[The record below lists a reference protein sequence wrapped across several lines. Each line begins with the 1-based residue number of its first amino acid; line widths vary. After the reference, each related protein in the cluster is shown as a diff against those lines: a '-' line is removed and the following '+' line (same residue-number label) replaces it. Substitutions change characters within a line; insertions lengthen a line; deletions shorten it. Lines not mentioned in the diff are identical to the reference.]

1 MEPVDLKAKDQYLQ
15 QDRSVS
21 IKNELEKQQK
31 LKDSGLNGVEVR
43 QTVKSLG
50 KEDFLKLLVTQL
62 THQDP
67 TKPQTDQEFIA
78 QMAQFSSLEQM
89 QNVSK
94 NLSKLSER
102 QSANL
107 VGKFI
112 VGKDFVTGQEVT
124 GVAAAIFYD
133 GSGEGFVKVRGRTI
147 NLNDISLIGDPHQFK
162 KEYGGYG
169 PDGGPASQRTPTQPG
184 NQANYESDPSAINPP
199 ANPARNPA
207 SGQPGGPVQPGNNN
221 PANPGIPDSGET
233 TAPGTRGPET
243 RIPEGQPGAK
253 ELNQTTEE
261 LLKHI
266 PEIQA
271 NPESTRQPSAENRPA
286 AENRPGPVNGSS
298 DPATIHQDVPVEKS
312 APVEQPV
319 NPAAVPQQNSTPQTS
334 EPAKENPSSQS
345 YYNHLYQTNKE
356 GSRAMSLAV

>member
-15 QDRSVS
+15 QDRTVS

-43 QTVKSLG
+43 ETIKSLG
-50 KEDFLKLLVTQL
+50 KDDFLKLLVTQL

-67 TKPQTDQEFIA
+67 TKPQTDQDFIA

-102 QSANL
+102 QSANI
-107 VGKFI
+107 VGKFV

-147 NLNDISLIGDPHQFK
+147 NLNDVSLIGDPHQFK

-169 PDGGPASQRTPTQPG
+169 PDEGPATRK
-184 NQANYESDPSAINPP
+184 EP
-199 ANPARNPA
+199 ANPA
-207 SGQPGGPVQPGNNN
+207 N
-221 PANPGIPDSGET
+221 PANPSRPER
-233 TAPGTRGPET
+233 TAPDEMGISQSNPQQPAPGRNPALEPGVKPAQTNPVTPANEDVR
-243 RIPEGQPGAK
+243 PGAETGLDNK
-253 ELNQTTEE
+253 ASEPAATTEE

-266 PEIQA
+266 PEIKSGEEPQKVR
-271 NPESTRQPSAENRPA
+271 PEL
-286 AENRPGPVNGSS
+286 RPGPVLPETNKPESEL
-298 DPATIHQDVPVEKS
+298 EK
-312 APVEQPV
+312 Q
-319 NPAAVPQQNSTPQTS
+319 S
-334 EPAKENPSSQS
+334 EEDRKSSQS
-345 YYNHLYQTNKE
+345 YFNHLYQENKE
-356 GSRAMSLAV
+356 ESRAMSLAV

>member
-1 MEPVDLKAKDQYLQ
+1 MEPTDLKAKDQYLQ
-15 QDRSVS
+15 QDRSVNIRS
-21 IKNELEKQQK
+21 EIEKQQK
-31 LKDSGLNGVEVR
+31 LKEGGLDGIEIR

-50 KEDFLKLLVTQL
+50 KDDFLKLLVTQL

-94 NLSKLSER
+94 NLGKLSER

-133 GSGEGFVKVRGRTI
+133 GSGEGFVKVRGRTV

-169 PDGGPASQRTPTQPG
+169 TTEQGESPTH
-184 NQANYESDPSAINPP
+184 S
-199 ANPARNPA
+199 ANPDAAPVPGPSRAPTRAPENGMPA
-207 SGQPGGPVQPGNNN
+207 GPGPESPVPGKEGPVPGTE
-221 PANPGIPDSGET
+221 PLNPGSGPIQQSK
-233 TAPGTRGPET
+233 PGSNGPE
-243 RIPEGQPGAK
+243 AK
-253 ELNQTTEE
+253 STTEE
-261 LLKHI
+261 LLRHI
-266 PEIQA
+266 PEIPPGSVEA
-271 NPESTRQPSAENRPA
+271 PEAPGKSVENRQISPTDPNA
-286 AENRPGPVNGSS
+286 SEMNTETGDEVPGQIENRIKPS
-298 DPATIHQDVPVEKS
+298 D
-312 APVEQPV
+312 EQEV
-319 NPAAVPQQNSTPQTS
+319 S
-334 EPAKENPSSQS
+334 PSGQS
-345 YYNHLYQTNKE
+345 YLNHLYNKNKE
-356 GSRAMSLAV
+356 ESRVVSLAV

>member
-184 NQANYESDPSAINPP
+184 NQANYESDPLAIPP
-199 ANPARNPA
+199 ANPARNPEQ
-207 SGQPGGPVQPGNNN
+207 GQQNPTAVQPGMSQAT
-221 PANPGIPDSGET
+221 PANPGAAINPAPNGE
-233 TAPGTRGPET
+233 GPET
-243 RIPEGQPGAK
+243 RRSEGQPGAK

-266 PEIQA
+266 PEIKA
-271 NPESTRQPSAENRPA
+271 NPESATQPALENRPA
-286 AENRPGPVNGSS
+286 SENRPGPVNGSP
-298 DPATIHQDVPVEKS
+298 D
-312 APVEQPV
+312 
-319 NPAAVPQQNSTPQTS
+319 PAAVPEQNSTPQTS

-356 GSRAMSLAV
+356 GARAMSLAV